1 MWLLL
6 STFLQQTMRASRI
19 ARTDQKHDSLNLL
32 KKTHKLVFGRTKVSP
47 CPATVHIPPTNY
59 EGFENR

>member
-19 ARTDQKHDSLNLL
+19 AHTDQKHVSLNLL
-32 KKTHKLVFGRTKVSP
+32 KKTHKLVFGRTKASP
-47 CPATVHIPPTNY
+47 CPATRPTLL
-59 EGFENR
+59 